1 MQATIIKR
9 QMRARPEYR
18 GKVMVDVKI
27 SYPQVMTRGTPAG
40 AKISA
45 FYSEGASAHYSYATH
60 ELYNTAV
67 TEYINDRKSGAPFR
81 TYTAMSVYQV
91 PYNQNDYLSIYTD
104 AYEFTGG
111 AHGNTLRSAQTWNLT
126 TGRRMQL
133 GDFFSN
139 QSYQSVIFG
148 NISAQIN
155 DQLSKGMNIY
165 LEGWQK
171 NIFKYFDERNFYLM
185 PEGIAVFYPLYTI
198 APYVSG
204 IVTFII
210 PYANFDG
217 ALLFKP

>member
-1 MQATIIKR
+1 
-9 QMRARPEYR
+9 
-18 GKVMVDVKI
+18 
-27 SYPQVMTRGTPAG
+27 
-40 AKISA
+40 
-45 FYSEGASAHYSYATH
+45 
-60 ELYNTAV
+60 
-67 TEYINDRKSGAPFR
+67 
-81 TYTAMSVYQV
+81 MSVYQV